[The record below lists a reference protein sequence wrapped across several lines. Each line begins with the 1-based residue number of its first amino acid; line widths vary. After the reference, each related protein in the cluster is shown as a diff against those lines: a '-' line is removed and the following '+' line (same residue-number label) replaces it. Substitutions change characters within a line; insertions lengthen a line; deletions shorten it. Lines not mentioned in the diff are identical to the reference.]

1 MRDLGIENA
10 NNKNEGKTYHK
21 DLSRIIDE
29 TIASL
34 ELSKEE
40 LKDLQEIKITSEA
53 LIDNL
58 DGSDDITS
66 YMAVRIISD
75 ILNIS
80 SSFSNIQH
88 MTRYNSISSAVGPTA
103 TDTML
108 NRIKDEVFM
117 KDDVLNP
124 QALPTLLSKLKKS
137 SSAYIKFSPS
147 IALSRVFAPSLNQY
161 NIGL

>member
-1 MRDLGIENA
+1 MGFSLEQIVLLLNQPIVQQLVRDLGIENA
-10 NNKNEGKTYHK
+10 NNKNEGNTYHK

-53 LIDNL
+53 LINNL

-75 ILNIS
+75 ILNI
-80 SSFSNIQH
+80 
-88 MTRYNSISSAVGPTA
+88 
-103 TDTML
+103 
-108 NRIKDEVFM
+108 
-117 KDDVLNP
+117 
-124 QALPTLLSKLKKS
+124 
-137 SSAYIKFSPS
+137 
-147 IALSRVFAPSLNQY
+147 
-161 NIGL
+161 

>member
-53 LIDNL
+53 LINNL
-58 DGSDDITS
+58 DGNDDTS
-66 YMAVRIISD
+66 
-75 ILNIS
+75 
-80 SSFSNIQH
+80 QE
-88 MTRYNSISSAVGPTA
+88 
-103 TDTML
+103 
-108 NRIKDEVFM
+108 K
-117 KDDVLNP
+117 
-124 QALPTLLSKLKKS
+124 
-137 SSAYIKFSPS
+137 
-147 IALSRVFAPSLNQY
+147 
-161 NIGL
+161 